1 MQEPFIE
8 HTPTRESCWRAIV
21 MMGRNVATYKFALAA
36 SLIEL
41 SSKGGDFIPLEDLA
55 VPFSK
60 NLCEHLKHSDKQI
73 TSARSQ
79 FLESCRKAN
88 QGEVSSEGL
97 IETTARV
104 GPLPQGFHQPIK
116 MIRQLER
123 L

>member
-8 HTPTRESCWRAIV
+8 PTPTRESCWRAIV

-41 SSKGGDFIPLEDLA
+41 SSKGSDFIPLEDLA
-55 VPFSK
+55 APFSK

>member
-8 HTPTRESCWRAIV
+8 PTPTRESCWRAIV

-41 SSKGGDFIPLEDLA
+41 SSTGSDFIPLEDLA

-60 NLCEHLKHSDKQI
+60 NLCEHLKYSDKQI
-73 TSARSQ
+73 TSTRSQ
-79 FLESCRKAN
+79 FLERCRKAN
-88 QGEVSSEGL
+88 QGEVSSEEL
-97 IETTARV
+97 IETTARL

-116 MIRQLER
+116 TD
-123 L
+123 